1 MDIHRPSKH
10 VLCSYKCNKSM
21 AKKLSTETVP
31 LGTSDIRV
39 NPLGIGTWAWG
50 APFFWGDYSISDVQA
65 AFEASLAKEPMLFD
79 TAEIYGRG
87 RSESLLGTCLKTTK
101 QKAVTATKFFPFPWR
116 LTKGSL
122 FRALRRSLERLGLP
136 QVDLYQIHWP
146 SPPMP
151 IDFWVS
157 ALGDVI
163 DAGLA
168 RLGGVSNYNVGQTKR
183 AHALLSD
190 RGIQLASNQ
199 VHYSLLNRG
208 PEHSG
213 LLKLCQELGVTLIA
227 YSPLAQG
234 VLTGKYTPNSPL
246 PGIRGRRYGRGQLL
260 RVQPLIGLLREIG
273 QAHGEKTPAQV
284 AINWVICKGA
294 LPIPGARSEHQAQEI
309 LGALGWKLTQDEVV
323 ALEQAAD
330 KS

>member
-1 MDIHRPSKH
+1 
-10 VLCSYKCNKSM
+10 M
-21 AKKLSTETVP
+21 AKKLPVETVP

-50 APFFWGDYSISDVQA
+50 ARFFWGDYSIPDIQA
-65 AFEASLAKEPMLFD
+65 AFEASMAGGATFFD
-79 TAEIYGRG
+79 TAEVYGMG
-87 RSESLLGTCLKTTK
+87 RSESLLGTCLKTTE

-122 FRALRRSLERLGLP
+122 LRALRKSLDRLGLP

-146 SPPMP
+146 NPPMP

-168 RLGGVSNYNVGQTKR
+168 RLGGVSNYDVGQTKR
-183 AHALLSD
+183 AHTLLAN
-190 RGIQLASNQ
+190 RGIHLASNQ
-199 VHYSLLNRG
+199 VHYSLLRRE

-213 LLKLCQELGVTLIA
+213 LLELCHELKVTLIA

-246 PGIRGRRYGRGQLL
+246 PGVRGRRYSREMLL
-260 RVQPLIGLLREIG
+260 QVQPLIGLMREIG
-273 QAHGEKTPAQV
+273 QSHGEKTPAQV

-294 LPIPGARSEHQAQEI
+294 LPIPGARNAHQAQEI
-309 LGALGWKLTQDEVV
+309 LGALGWKLTKDEVV

>member
-1 MDIHRPSKH
+1 
-10 VLCSYKCNKSM
+10 M
-21 AKKLSTETVP
+21 AKKLSTETVS
-31 LGTSDIRV
+31 LGTSDIHI

-50 APFFWGDYSISDVQA
+50 ARFFWGDYSIPDIQA
-65 AFEASLAKEPMLFD
+65 AFETSLAGGATLFD
-79 TAEIYGRG
+79 TAEVYGMG
-87 RSESLLGTCLKTTK
+87 RSETLLGSCLRASEKK
-101 QKAVTATKFFPFPWR
+101 VVTATKFFPFPWR

-122 FRALRRSLERLGLP
+122 PRALRNSLKRLGLQ
-136 QVDLYQIHWP
+136 QVDLYQIHWA

-151 IDFWVS
+151 IDVWVS

-168 RLGGVSNYNVGQTKR
+168 RLGGVSNYNVEQTER
-183 AHALLSD
+183 AHALLAD
-190 RGIQLASNQ
+190 RGIHLASNQ
-199 VHYSLLNRG
+199 VHYSLLHRE

-234 VLTGKYTPNSPL
+234 VLTGKYTPNNPL
-246 PGIRGRRYGRGQLL
+246 PGVRGRRYSQDRVL
-260 RVQPLIGLLREIG
+260 RVQPLLGLMREIG
-273 QAHGEKTPAQV
+273 QAHGEKTPTQV

-294 LPIPGARSEHQAQEI
+294 LPIPGARNARQAQEI
-309 LGALGWKLTQDEVV
+309 LGALGWKLTQDEVT

>member
-1 MDIHRPSKH
+1 
-10 VLCSYKCNKSM
+10 M
-21 AKKLSTETVP
+21 AKKRSDEMVP

-50 APFFWGDYSISDVQA
+50 APFFWGDYSISDIQA
-65 AFEASLAKEPMLFD
+65 AFEASQAGGATLFD
-79 TAEIYGRG
+79 TAEVYGMG
-87 RSESLLGTCLKTTK
+87 RSERILGTCLKTTK
-101 QKAVTATKFFPFPWR
+101 QKAITATKFFPFPWR

-122 FRALRRSLERLGLP
+122 LRALQRSLERLGLP

-146 SPPMP
+146 YPPMP
-151 IDFWVS
+151 IELWVS

-163 DAGLA
+163 DAGLV
-168 RLGGVSNYNVGQTKR
+168 RLGGVSNYNVSQTKR

-190 RGIQLASNQ
+190 RGIHLTSNQ
-199 VHYSLLNRG
+199 VHYSLLHRE

-213 LLKLCQELGVTLIA
+213 LLELCQELKVTLIA

-246 PGIRGRRYGRGQLL
+246 PGVRGRRYSRDLLL
-260 RVQPLIGLLREIG
+260 RVQPLIGLMREIG
-273 QAHGEKTPAQV
+273 QSHGGKTPTQV

-294 LPIPGARSEHQAQEI
+294 LPIPGARNAHQAQEI
-309 LGALGWKLTQDEVV
+309 SGALGWKLTQDEIV